1 MNPIN
6 IARGLLDQHEL
17 VKDSD
22 PDKAQSVREQLE
34 AMADDIREAVRENR
48 GLVDPVSIE
57 VEDKQGGGT
66 KSVLSVAAAEIR
78 QVGLQLDD
86 LLGGGGTRGTSG
98 TPAGKRTTKAAEP
111 PNKTTA

>member
-6 IARGLLDQHEL
+6 IARGLLDQHEQ

-22 PDKAQSVREQLE
+22 PDKAASIREQLE
-34 AMADDIREAVRENR
+34 SMADDIREAVQENR
-48 GLVDPVSIE
+48 GLVDPATIE
-57 VEDKQGGGT
+57 VEDKQGGDRKRVST
-66 KSVLSVAAAEIR
+66 VAAAEIR

-86 LLGGGGTRGTSG
+86 LLGGGGRG
-98 TPAGKRTTKAAEP
+98 AGSAPKRTTKAAEP

>member
-6 IARGLLDQHEL
+6 IARGLLDQHEQ

-22 PDKAQSVREQLE
+22 PEKATSVREQLE
-34 AMADDIREAVRENR
+34 TMADDIREAVRENR
-48 GLVDPVSIE
+48 GLVDPVTIE

-66 KSVLSVAAAEIR
+66 KQVLSVAAAEIQ

-86 LLGGGGTRGTSG
+86 LLGGGRGASG
-98 TPAGKRTTKAAEP
+98 TPAAKRNTKAPEA
-111 PNKTTA
+111 PNKTTT

>member
-17 VKDSD
+17 VKETD
-22 PDKAQSVREQLE
+22 PEKAASIREQLE
-34 AMADDIREAVRENR
+34 TMADDIREAVQENR
-48 GLVDPVSIE
+48 GLVDPATLE
-57 VEDKQGGGT
+57 LEDGKRIPT
-66 KSVLSVAAAEIR
+66 VAAAEIR

-86 LLGGGGTRGTSG
+86 LLSGGRGAG
-98 TPAGKRTTKAAEP
+98 PAPKRTTKAAEP

>member
-6 IARGLLDQHEL
+6 IARGLLDRHEQ

-22 PDKAQSVREQLE
+22 PDMAAQIRGDLE
-34 AMADDIREAVRENR
+34 AMADGIREAVQENR
-48 GLVDPVSIE
+48 GLVDPATIE
-57 VEDKQGGGT
+57 LEDGKRIST
-66 KSVLSVAAAEIR
+66 VAAAEIR

-86 LLGGGGTRGTSG
+86 LLGGSRGGSS
-98 TPAGKRTTKAAEP
+98 PAAKRTTKAPEP

>member
-22 PDKAQSVREQLE
+22 PEKADGIRSQLE
-34 AMADDIREAVRENR
+34 AMADGVREAVRENR
-48 GLVDPVSIE
+48 GLVDPVMIE
-57 VEDKQGGGT
+57 VEDKRGGGT
-66 KSVLSVAAAEIR
+66 KNVLSVAAAEIR

-86 LLGGGGTRGTSG
+86 LLGGDSSRSS
-98 TPAGKRTTKAAEP
+98 TPAAKRTAKAAEP
-111 PNKTTA
+111 PNKTTP

>member
-22 PDKAQSVREQLE
+22 PEKAASIREQLE
-34 AMADDIREAVRENR
+34 AMADSIREAVRENR
-48 GLVDPVSIE
+48 GLVDPVTIE

-66 KSVLSVAAAEIR
+66 KNVLSVAAAEIR

-86 LLGGGGTRGTSG
+86 LLGGDSG
-98 TPAGKRTTKAAEP
+98 RSSTPAGRRTTKAAEP
-111 PNKTTA
+111 PNKTTG